1 MSLEK
6 TLLNSFEMHYKE
18 YKEYSNFFE
27 DNKAKVMSTMKDKV
41 KELMKTP
48 DDLEKATKFV
58 LETQSMPMLYAID
71 LNLLKESVLVAYQ
84 VCKDVVEIPSEV
96 KQELEELKE
105 KKTKQMYTVKKGV
118 AEELSPELIKQYKD
132 RVTPEAIQEILKR
145 FKNIKDIENL

>member
-6 TLLNSFEMHYKE
+6 TLLNSFEMYYKE

-118 AEELSPELIKQYKD
+118 AEELSSELIKQYKD